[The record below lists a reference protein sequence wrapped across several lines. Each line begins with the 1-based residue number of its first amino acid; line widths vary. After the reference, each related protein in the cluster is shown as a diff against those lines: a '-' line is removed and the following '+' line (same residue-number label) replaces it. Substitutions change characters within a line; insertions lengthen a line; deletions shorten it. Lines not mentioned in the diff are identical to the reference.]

1 MNRRLA
7 EGRTHNE
14 IIRCLTIYV
23 ARHAYRAIT
32 TDLDPPGTTHLQHP
46 ELAA

>member
-7 EGRTHNE
+7 EGRTRKE
-14 IIRCLTIYV
+14 IIRCLKTYV
-23 ARHAYRAIT
+23 ARQAYRAIT